1 MLTQPR
7 AAVPL
12 TQRSCCFIETQAAL
26 PKDAGWECSPGVR
39 EQWLMAKCSHHKHW
53 SELWQGT
60 AGEGCSVLSAAM
72 DSKVEKV
79 TGQKEEWSLQW
90 MERCFPNSDMTRRG
104 WESQQAWRGAGAHQH
119 QVPEMT
125 KFLRDPEELQHGL
138 CSAQEATASS
148 WSRSKVRWKDLLY
161 QHSEERRRAVSISFV
176 LKSISSSR
184 YNICLFTEL
193 FWYVLEKNF
202 SAETGKLRIPS
213 QVQILYIL
221 MMWFPTDGN
230 IVPGRQIT
238 V

>member
-60 AGEGCSVLSAAM
+60 AGEGSSVLSAAM

-125 KFLRDPEELQHGL
+125 KSSLEIQKSFSMDFVQPRRPLQAAGVGARSDERISSTSTQKRGGELFPY
-138 CSAQEATASS
+138 
-148 WSRSKVRWKDLLY
+148 LLY
-161 QHSEERRRAVSISFV
+161 
-176 LKSISSSR
+176 
-184 YNICLFTEL
+184 
-193 FWYVLEKNF
+193 
-202 SAETGKLRIPS
+202 
-213 QVQILYIL
+213 
-221 MMWFPTDGN
+221 
-230 IVPGRQIT
+230 
-238 V
+238 